1 VNVKDCPICQIS
13 DNVVKHGI
21 RNNKPGQIE
30 KFFCKYYNK
39 WFSIDYGVEKMYS
52 TLEKITAAMQ
62 LYFIMNLIGISK
74 RSWN

>member
-1 VNVKDCPICQIS
+1 MNVKDWPICQVS

-52 TLEKITAAMQ
+52 TL
-62 LYFIMNLIGISK
+62 
-74 RSWN
+74 